1 MTRPTA
7 TGGAASSAAPA
18 AAVRYTSTL
27 DCARTLFRTGGL
39 AAFGQ
44 GLSATI
50 ARNVVG
56 VSAYFWAYEAVRR
69 RLAGSE
75 RSVESLGPAE
85 TLLAGGCGGVAYW
98 VLAYPGDIVKSAM
111 QTDAIEPAARKYRSV
126 GQTAALLWAEGGAR
140 RFTAGIVPGNV
151 RQETAERVELDMAC
165 SALNRHVMLK
175 EMMPRLKASA
185 RVLIWGFPGSGG
197 GDYLKEASVQDF
209 NSTAKFHGGFGQ
221 AHMNTVALNEALVLH
236 WAAKGATTVGF
247 NPGLVVTD
255 IRKPLHG
262 GGADSCVESCIIPCC
277 AGGLKTGPYV
287 QKVLYTLTTPDL
299 EANKGVMIHQDGTP
313 IKQSPQMTPEVVAQ
327 WIAAADGL
335 AASALATSGA
345 SK

>member
-7 TGGAASSAAPA
+7 TGGASSSAAPA

-140 RFTAGIVPGNV
+140 RFTAGIVPCLLRSFPAN
-151 RQETAERVELDMAC
+151 AA
-165 SALNRHVMLK
+165 
-175 EMMPRLKASA
+175 
-185 RVLIWGFPGSGG
+185 GFLC
-197 GDYLKEASVQDF
+197 YE
-209 NSTAKFHGGFGQ
+209 
-221 AHMNTVALNEALVLH
+221 
-236 WAAKGATTVGF
+236 
-247 NPGLVVTD
+247 VT
-255 IRKPLHG
+255 KKSL
-262 GGADSCVESCIIPCC
+262 
-277 AGGLKTGPYV
+277 
-287 QKVLYTLTTPDL
+287 Q
-299 EANKGVMIHQDGTP
+299 
-313 IKQSPQMTPEVVAQ
+313 
-327 WIAAADGL
+327 
-335 AASALATSGA
+335 
-345 SK
+345 